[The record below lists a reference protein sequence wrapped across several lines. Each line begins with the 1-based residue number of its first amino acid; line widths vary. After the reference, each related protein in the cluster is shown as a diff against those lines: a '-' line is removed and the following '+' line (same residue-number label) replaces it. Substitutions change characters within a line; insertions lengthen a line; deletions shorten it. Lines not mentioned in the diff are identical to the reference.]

1 MSHRI
6 RAESFDRR
14 SFVRG
19 AAGIA
24 GMALAAKGH
33 GGAAESKS
41 VRGWTPPA
49 DFLSTLPGLMRLACL
64 PGMSIATVEDGMVNW
79 VRTFG
84 VSNAQT
90 GAALTP
96 DTLFEAASMSKP
108 VFAYGVLKL
117 VEQGMLD
124 LDVPLVRY
132 FRPPYLPQDP
142 LIDRITA
149 RHALSHTSG
158 LPNWGN
164 EADGNTLRPEFNPSQ
179 FFSYSGEGYFW
190 LQLVVEKIT
199 GKGLDAFMRS
209 QLFNAAGMSCSMF
222 ACDEEQLASLSFG
235 HAGGRLQNGHGVRGV
250 AHLLTPY
257 ARKWGK
263 PVRDWMHED
272 WIRVGTEL
280 NPNEPPV
287 RVRFQN
293 AAGSLLTTAT
303 DYAKFV
309 ALLVDRRAR
318 AGWELDPKL
327 AKLMITPHA
336 AVQRGEPFSW
346 GLGWGVEHGP
356 TGTYFAHEGNNENV
370 FTSYAIGDFG
380 RGLGLVIL
388 ANDGAGYSILQ
399 RVVRASTQYDPYS
412 FVANTHPPHGN

>member
-1 MSHRI
+1 MSDPI
-6 RAESFDRR
+6 RADSLDRR
-14 SFVRG
+14 SFIKG
-19 AAGIA
+19 AAGIV
-24 GMALAAKGH
+24 GIAAAIDGH
-33 GGAAESKS
+33 AAVAERDS
-41 VRGWTPPA
+41 VGEWTPPS
-49 DFLSTLPGLMRLACL
+49 DFLKTLPGLMRLACL
-64 PGMSIATVEDGMVNW
+64 PGMSIATVEKGTVNW

-90 GAALTP
+90 AAVLTQE
-96 DTLFEAASMSKP
+96 TLFEAASMSKP
-108 VFAYGVLKL
+108 VFAYAVLKL
-117 VEQGMLD
+117 VEQGKLD
-124 LDVPLVRY
+124 LDLPLARY
-132 FRPPYLPQDP
+132 FRPPYLPTDP
-142 LIDRITA
+142 RIDRITA

-164 EADGNTLRPEFNPSQ
+164 DADANTLRPEFDPGQ

-190 LQLVVEKIT
+190 LQLVIENIT
-199 GKGLDAFMRS
+199 GQGLDAFMRS
-209 QLFNAAGMSCSMF
+209 QLFNDAGMSHSMF

-235 HAGGRLQNGHGVRGV
+235 HSGGRSQNGHGLRGV

-263 PVRDWMHED
+263 PIRDWMHED

-280 NPNEPPV
+280 NRNDPPV

-309 ALLVDRRAR
+309 ALFADRRTR
-318 AGWELDPKL
+318 ASWELDPKL
-327 AKLMITPHA
+327 SKLLITPHVA
-336 AVQRGEPFSW
+336 LQRGEPFSW

-356 TGTYFAHEGNNENV
+356 AGTYFAHEGNNENV
-370 FTSYAIGDFG
+370 FTSFAIGDHS

-388 ANDGAGYSILQ
+388 ANDGAGYGVLQ
-399 RVVRASTQYDPYS
+399 RVVRASTRYDPYS
-412 FVANTHPPHGN
+412 FVANTHPPHAY